1 MPQLQSIDEVVEV
14 LEPLE
19 EAVSISVEAPLS
31 EARWEMEKEQQ
42 IHVNVEMYDE
52 VQSTGIDAQDVDK
65 VTAQMTDEQ
74 RDAKE
79 AHKLGAKLKEQA
91 FAIIKRDS
99 VTQLMKLLDVVTWS
113 NEVGLR

>member
-1 MPQLQSIDEVVEV
+1 MTVTWIQQEAVEMPQLQSIDEVAEV

-52 VQSTGIDAQDVDK
+52 VQSTGIDAQRMSTSGCGYQWTGRNPTV
-65 VTAQMTDEQ
+65 Q
-74 RDAKE
+74 
-79 AHKLGAKLKEQA
+79 
-91 FAIIKRDS
+91 S
-99 VTQLMKLLDVVTWS
+99 VMMMLQQTK
-113 NEVGLR
+113 